1 MLYICKKIYMANFV
15 NMNRDNFMRFF
26 RDDNML
32 NSLSVDDRIE
42 IFSTIL
48 LGKTDIT
55 FELLNNLLIEYDF
68 EDLEI
73 KKEKKWKNGQEFKR

>member
-1 MLYICKKIYMANFV
+1 MANFV
-15 NMNRDNFMRFF
+15 NMNLDNFMRFF

-55 FELLNNLLIEYDF
+55 FELLNNLLIEYDV

-73 KKEKKWKNGQEFKR
+73 KKEKKWKNGQEIKR

>member
-1 MLYICKKIYMANFV
+1 MTNFV
-15 NMNRDNFMRFF
+15 NMNHDNFMRFF

-55 FELLNNLLIEYDF
+55 FELLNNLLIEYDV

-73 KKEKKWKNGQEFKR
+73 KKEKKWKNGQEIKR

>member
-1 MLYICKKIYMANFV
+1 MTNLV

-26 RDDNML
+26 RDNNML

-55 FELLNNLLIEYDF
+55 FELLNNLLIEYDV

-73 KKEKKWKNGQEFKR
+73 KKEKKWKNGQEIKR

>member
-1 MLYICKKIYMANFV
+1 
-15 NMNRDNFMRFF
+15 MNRDNFMRFF

-55 FELLNNLLIEYDF
+55 FELLNNLLIEYDV

-73 KKEKKWKNGQEFKR
+73 KKEKKWKNGQEIKR

>member
-1 MLYICKKIYMANFV
+1 MTNFV

-55 FELLNNLLIEYDF
+55 FELLNNLLIEYDV

-73 KKEKKWKNGQEFKR
+73 KKEKKWKNGQEIKR

>member
-1 MLYICKKIYMANFV
+1 
-15 NMNRDNFMRFF
+15 
-26 RDDNML
+26 ML

-42 IFSTIL
+42 IFLTIL

-55 FELLNNLLIEYDF
+55 FELLNNLLIEYDV

-73 KKEKKWKNGQEFKR
+73 KKEKKWKNGQEIKR